1 MKGLIE
7 REIARDRLLETAPSL
22 SPELRQ
28 KAVQIYLNHVGI
40 RADSELQQWMFSEA
54 LDQHQLQCR
63 AERFVAWTNL
73 CEQRFKSQ
81 IFSLFLKRKAYLDRV
96 VYCAH
101 WVDDEALAHEL
112 FIRLK
117 ERECCFEELL
127 CSIPAGASQG
137 FPSGKMVLALQDLPE
152 ALFDL
157 LRVSKPG
164 QVWPPNLLR
173 GAGSFSNWKNCS
185 RLFLINRSSSPRL
198 EMGDRWLQDSSVV
211 QSTGDLMSANGVRFC
226 EGLMQKSHSSP
237 FFLVFV

>member
-1 MKGLIE
+1 MQGLIA
-7 REIARDRLLETAPSL
+7 REIARDRLLEMAPAL
-22 SPELRQ
+22 SPEFRQ

-40 RADSELQQWMFSEA
+40 RSDSELQQWMLSEA
-54 LDQHQLQCR
+54 LDQDQLQCR
-63 AERFVAWTNL
+63 AERFVAWINL

-127 CSIPAGASQG
+127 CSIPAGISQG
-137 FPSGKMVLALQDLPE
+137 FPSGKHGPVALQDLPE

-164 QVWPPNLLR
+164 QVWPPKPAEGGWVILQLEELQP
-173 GAGSFSNWKNCS
+173 AVFDQSLKQS
-185 RLFLINRSSSPRL
+185 LAL

-211 QSTGDLMSANGVRFC
+211 QSAG
-226 EGLMQKSHSSP
+226 
-237 FFLVFV
+237 